1 MHEECNDVRVK
12 NAERTIAPGTLRNAI
27 LEWNAQNIGTSSALE
42 ALIQGFYAKTNS
54 LPTLE
59 QCNDICIQNGQ
70 RIIAP
75 SSFSKAI
82 SKWNREHS
90 NAKTVGA
97 LIHELH
103 AEMDCL
109 PTTPSTYAK
118 EIKKWN
124 RQHASSQSEHA
135 ESMSSIGN
143 EESDDIVSAE
153 VEKWINDLTHS
164 GAERGIR
171 KEGHIKPINDAVK
184 ERVQRDIDEYL
195 ESNSRKMSTCACC
208 DELCRPMDTHDVSL
222 NKRWTDILCKR
233 LHWTSNIPDAIRADN
248 DVSKVDSRLQAL
260 RNVALF
266 PRGILEGKHGG
277 NSQLRFC
284 KSCFTSLNNTQLNT
298 PQETQM

>member
-1 MHEECNDVRVK
+1 M
-12 NAERTIAPGTLRNAI
+12 ERK
-27 LEWNAQNIGTSSALE
+27 NIGTSSALE

-59 QCNDICIQNGQ
+59 QCNDIRIQNGQ
-70 RIIAP
+70 RIIAA

-135 ESMSSIGN
+135 ESMSSIGD
-143 EESDDIVSAE
+143 EDSGTSSALE
-153 VEKWINDLTHS
+153 AFI
-164 GAERGIR
+164 RGFYA
-171 KEGHIKPINDAVK
+171 KT
-184 ERVQRDIDEYL
+184 
-195 ESNSRKMSTCACC
+195 NSLPTLAQC
-208 DELCRPMDTHDVSL
+208 
-222 NKRWTDILCKR
+222 
-233 LHWTSNIPDAIRADN
+233 N
-248 DVSKVDSRLQAL
+248 DVRLQNGQRTSTPSTYAKEIKKWN
-260 RNVALF
+260 RQHAS
-266 PRGILEGKHGG
+266 
-277 NSQLRFC
+277 SQSEHAESSP
-284 KSCFTSLNNTQLNT
+284 KGWAT
-298 PQETQM
+298 